1 MLFHHKQKSRAAY
14 SAIAEGRRPTATE
27 KFRERAILGLLLIS
41 LIIAIS
47 AFFIFQNKNYHRI
60 VTQNQNY
67 VEDSSIQQAK
77 HIERNLESA
86 KDMVIHIA
94 HQYAISAELQ
104 PELTPMDLLIQIRE
118 NIVFDRIAYAS
129 LDGETIGLDHSL
141 NIAQESYFQ
150 QGAQGQSGWQAIE
163 ESHITHESAIIFY
176 APIIVHSHITGV
188 MLGVYNQQTL
198 QDLSSTALFNYVPH
212 TYLLQRDGTIVAS
225 SEDDLATDAI
235 FAELQTDHF
244 FNSAEY
250 QSIVTFA
257 NNPDQRSL
265 SFSFGSA
272 SQTAVG
278 TIVKFS
284 SSDWMLLSVLPASVT
299 SNMVHAANRIG
310 IALEITLLLVF
321 TLYIIIMIVLFKQQE
336 TYLRDSV
343 ASATKDLNDT
353 LAEERKQR
361 TIIDSLASIYTQSY
375 YFNLITMEYGQ
386 LRHKDN
392 HATVIP
398 GNGDVRQAFQIYV
411 DKLVLP
417 SFADEMRDFVNV
429 DTLRERLLKTDTIS
443 MEYQRQDEIWCRG
456 TFVVAERD
464 AFHHAVT
471 VIYAIQIIEGEKQT
485 QLTTQAALHDAYEA
499 AQLASRAKTTFL
511 SNMSHD
517 MRTPMNAIIGMTAIA
532 GANLD
537 NKERVIECLGKIT
550 TSSKHLLAL
559 INEILDMSKIESG
572 KVDLAEENFNLSDLV
587 DNMITLNQ
595 SLIAERHHTLIVN
608 IQNLTHEKVIGDSVR
623 LQQVLTN
630 LLSNAVKYTPD
641 GGHIRIEIREKA
653 SSTLDS
659 GLFEI
664 VLQDDGIGMSAD
676 FLEHLFEPFS
686 RANDEQVDKI
696 QGTGLGMSIARNIIR
711 MMDGDILVES
721 ELGKGTKFTVTFYLK
736 LQAVDEVEYL
746 ELADLS
752 ILVADDDSTAC
763 ESTCGILDSL
773 GMRSEW
779 VLSGEEAIERV
790 SERHDAGNDYYAVI
804 LDWRMPG
811 IGGIGAAREIRKKVG
826 DDVPIIIIS
835 AYDWSVIEPE
845 ARSAGANAFIGKP
858 LFKSRVIELFH
869 SLMGKQPAQDTKT
882 LQDVMAQD
890 DFSGKRILLVEDNEL
905 NAEIAVEILEM
916 AGLTVETADNGRAAV
931 ERIAAVQPY
940 YYDLVFMDIQ
950 MPIMNGYEATAAI
963 RKLPREDTQTLP
975 IVAMTANAF
984 SSDVQA
990 ALHAGMNGH
999 IAKPLDWECLTRILH
1014 QYLDKSKQ
1022 G

>member
-1 MLFHHKQKSRAAY
+1 MLFHHKQKNRAAY
-14 SAIAEGRRPTATE
+14 LMTERRHLTATE
-27 KFRERAILGLLLIS
+27 QFRERAIFGLLLIS
-41 LIIAIS
+41 LVIAVS
-47 AFFIFQNKNYHRI
+47 AFFVFQNKNYHRI

-86 KDMVIHIA
+86 KDMIIHIA
-94 HQYAISAELQ
+94 HQYAVSAELQ
-104 PELTPMDLLIQIRE
+104 PELTPTDLLVQIRE

-129 LDGETIGLDHSL
+129 LDGVAIGLDNAL
-141 NIAQESYFQ
+141 DITQEDYFQ
-150 QGAQGQSGWQAIE
+150 RSMQGQSGWQAIE
-163 ESHITHESAIIFY
+163 ESHITHQSAIIFY
-176 APIIVHSHITGV
+176 APILVHNHIAGA
-188 MLGVYNQQTL
+188 MLGIYNRETL
-198 QDLSSTALFNYVPH
+198 QDLSSTTLFNYIPH
-212 TYLLQRDGTIVAS
+212 TYLLQRDGTIVTS
-225 SEDDLATDAI
+225 SEDNLKNDTI
-235 FAELQTDHF
+235 FNELQTDEF
-244 FNSAEY
+244 RNSDEY
-250 QSIVTFA
+250 QSIVKFV
-257 NNPDQRSL
+257 NNPDQFSL
-265 SFSFGSA
+265 SFSFGSS

-284 SSDWMLLSVLPASVT
+284 SSDWMLLSILPASVT

-310 IALEITLLLVF
+310 TALEITLLLVF
-321 TLYIIIMIVLFKQQE
+321 TLYIIIILVLFKQQE
-336 TYLRDSV
+336 VYLRDSV

-361 TIIDSLASIYTQSY
+361 TIIDSLASIYSQSY
-375 YFNLITMEYGQ
+375 YFNLITMRYGR
-386 LRHKDN
+386 LRHRDN
-392 HATVIP
+392 YAAVIP
-398 GNGDVRQAFQIYV
+398 EAGDVRQGFQIYI
-411 DKLVLP
+411 DKLVLS
-417 SFADEMRDFVNV
+417 SFADEMRDFVDV
-429 DTLRERLLKTDTIS
+429 DTLRERLLKTDTLS
-443 MEYQRQDEIWCRG
+443 MEYQRNDEIWCRG

-471 VIYAIQIIEGEKQT
+471 VIYAIQVIEGEKQT

-587 DNMITLNQ
+587 DSMITINQ

-641 GGHIRIEIREKA
+641 GGHIRIEIREKP
-653 SSTLDS
+653 SNTLDS

-696 QGTGLGMSIARNIIR
+696 QGTGLGMSIARNIVR

-736 LQAVDEVEYL
+736 LQAVDEIEYL
-746 ELADLS
+746 ELMDLS
-752 ILVADDDSTAC
+752 ILVADDDRIAC

-773 GMRSEW
+773 GMKSEW
-779 VLSGEEAIERV
+779 VLSGEEAIEKV
-790 SERHDAGNDYYAVI
+790 SERHDTGNDYYAVI

-845 ARSAGANAFIGKP
+845 ARLAGANAFIGKP
-858 LFKSRVIELFH
+858 LFKSRVIELFRN
-869 SLMGKQPAQDTKT
+869 LMGKQSVPDTKT
-882 LQDVMAQD
+882 LQDVMSQD

-931 ERIAAVQPY
+931 ERIAAVQPF

-950 MPIMNGYEATAAI
+950 MPIMDGYEATTAI

-999 IAKPLDWECLTRILH
+999 IAKPLDWECLMRILH
-1014 QYLDKSKQ
+1014 QYLDKNA
-1022 G
+1022 